1 MKTPRDEVC
10 AMQGGRFLRPF
21 DSPGFFALFA
31 AFNNFKA
38 TGKKGFCKKVCIVP
52 FRDVAKENLSG
63 KWQVRLV
70 V

>member
-10 AMQGGRFLRPF
+10 AMQEGRFLRPF

-38 TGKKGFCKKVCIVP
+38 RERKGFAKRFVS
-52 FRDVAKENLSG
+52 FRFGMLQRKIFRGNG
-63 KWQVRLV
+63 KFG
-70 V
+70 